1 MQTPTPSLPQARQER
16 WQPLRSGF
24 VNLYK
29 YDREEFHY
37 ENGRLLLRGN
47 NGTGKS
53 RVLALQLP
61 FLLDGEVN
69 PERLEPDADAS
80 KKIEWNLLMGRY
92 PDRTGYTWIEF
103 GRREVGDRDGEKAHY
118 ITLGCGLS
126 AVEGK
131 AGVRQWLFITSQ
143 RIGRDLDLVSDSK
156 QVLGKDLLRGKIGS
170 AGEVFESA
178 ANYRRAVN
186 EALFH
191 LDEHRYAS
199 LINLLIQLR
208 RPQLTRRLE
217 ERELSRALSEALPPV
232 SPGLVAKVA
241 DAFRNLESDRSQLNS
256 SRFALAAVEQF
267 LTGYR
272 GYAEVSARRRADRV
286 LAAHDEYEVAMKEIL
301 TAESECDRLLAELA
315 RLKVELQRLSTEEH
329 AIQSEIAAFQ
339 HSPERGAL
347 DLEQVRRDA
356 ADKRREAEVA
366 VSELAD
372 SVRVRKICTEEH
384 LRLRSRLE
392 HHRLRLV
399 DAQGRTA
406 PAATSA
412 GLEDMHRNCFT
423 ALDIQSYDDMLW
435 KHARDRITGAIT
447 TQLEILERV
456 SMLNDRVESEKSE
469 WQRACAERDQLAG
482 LLDDARERLNSSRAE
497 HQTSVTSFLGAT
509 SDWTANLTELPL
521 PFDERF
527 LRSVSD
533 WCDRPQGP
541 NPFAA
546 AGRKAVEELI
556 VNFAETRAG
565 LKQIEKTLTSEL
577 RQLEEDQESLSSAES
592 VGDPFEVQS
601 GRLLEQDAANV
612 EALGRLDPVLDS
624 INELN
629 RREDILRSEAQSA
642 PADES
647 VRAVYDYSV
656 ALALNV
662 DSLRSRLGKAEDYVS
677 RKHLQFSQ
685 AQESRGRAVADLGF
699 SSWADNLPA
708 LKDGISQY
716 RLELASFWAAME
728 TFQEVRTAS
737 EWAGM
742 QVEQATARESRQ
754 KEIAGH
760 LDRRAL
766 AAEIVREAAGQTVD
780 ASMGEILDRVARARE
795 RLEALRIEENETR
808 RRYHDTEV
816 AVTRMDERLRRRTA
830 VLSGETDR
838 RDTAAASL
846 RQFASTGLL
855 KLAALGLNVPDAKDA
870 RTWSTTR
877 TVEVAF
883 DVVSLLDAIDAGDAA
898 WECHQ
903 KAVPS
908 NFTTLM
914 QALSAQGCRSSAAF
928 VDDVFVATA
937 VFAHEEHTIEGLRQ
951 ILLDDVATRQMLLDA
966 SAREILEDHLVGGVS
981 SHLHGLLHAAEEQVR
996 QMNIELESRPM
1007 STGMK
1012 LRFTWRPAEFAPT
1025 GMAEARQRLMQS
1037 NEVWSPAERKML
1049 GRFLQQQIEAASA
1062 DIGGAGWHESLAEAL
1077 DYRKW
1082 HWFGVERYQD
1092 GVWKRL
1098 THRTHGTGSG
1108 GEKAV
1113 ALTLPHFAAAAGF
1126 YRTADPLAPRLI
1138 LLDEAFVGID
1148 ADMRAKCMG
1157 LIHVFDLDFMMTSER
1172 EWGCYQTLP
1181 GIAIYQLSTRP
1192 GIDAVGLT
1200 RWVWNGRQRSLH
1212 NAKPADVTGELDTNK
1227 LGRDGADLVT
1237 AESPQS

>member
-1 MQTPTPSLPQARQER
+1 MRSPTSPLPQPRLQR

-37 ENGRLLLRGN
+37 DNGRLLLRGN

-103 GRREVGDRDGEKAHY
+103 GRREAEDGNAHF

-126 AVEGK
+126 AVEGQ
-131 AGVRQWLFITSQ
+131 AGVRQWFFITSQ
-143 RIGRDLDLVSDSK
+143 RVGKDLQLVTDSK
-156 QVLGKDLLRGKIGS
+156 QVAGKDLLQGRIGS
-170 AGEVFESA
+170 SGEVFESA
-178 ANYRRAVN
+178 ASYRRAVN
-186 EALFH
+186 AALFR

-217 ERELSRALSEALPPV
+217 EHELSRALSEALPPV

-241 DAFRNLESDRSQLNS
+241 DAFRNLEADRTQLNS

-272 GYAEVSARRRADRV
+272 GYAQVAARRRAGRV
-286 LAAHDEYEVAMKEIL
+286 LGAHDEYEVAMKEIL
-301 TAESECDRLLAELA
+301 AAESECDRLLAELA
-315 RLKVELQRLSTEEH
+315 SLKAEMQRLSAEEY
-329 AIQSEIAAFQ
+329 ALQSEIVAFQ
-339 HSPERGAL
+339 HNPEKGAI

-366 VSELAD
+366 ASELGDAI
-372 SVRVRKICTEEH
+372 RVRQECIEEH
-384 LRLRSRLE
+384 LRVKTQMERHRRRLEDLLRS
-392 HHRLRLV
+392 
-399 DAQGRTA
+399 AG
-406 PAATSA
+406 PAASAA
-412 GLEDMHRNCFT
+412 GLEEIHRSVFA
-423 ALDIQSYDDMLW
+423 ALDIQSHDDELW
-435 KHARDRITGAIT
+435 RNAQARITSAIT
-447 TQLEILERV
+447 TQLETSERV
-456 SMLNDRVESEKSE
+456 SMLNERVESAKVD
-469 WQRACAERDQLAG
+469 WQRACAARDQLSG
-482 LLDDARERLNSSRAE
+482 LLDDARERLNSARAE
-497 HQTSVTSFLGAT
+497 HQACVTTFLGAT

-521 PFDERF
+521 PFDESF

-533 WCDRPQGP
+533 WCDRPRGP

-546 AGRKAVEELI
+546 AARKAIEELI
-556 VNFAETRAG
+556 VRFAETRAG

-577 RQLEEDQESLSSAES
+577 KQLEEEQERLSSAES
-592 VGDPFEVQS
+592 TEIRMQE
-601 GRLLEQDAANV
+601 LETAI
-612 EALGRLDPVLDS
+612 EESLSRLDPVIDS
-624 INELN
+624 ISELN
-629 RREDILRSEAQSA
+629 RREDILRSEAQAA
-642 PADES
+642 PADEG

-656 ALALNV
+656 AVALHV
-662 DSLRSRLGKAEDYVS
+662 DSLRSRMSNAEDYVRHKQLELS
-677 RKHLQFSQ
+677 R
-685 AQESRGRAVADLGF
+685 AQENRTRAVMDLGF
-699 SSWADNLPA
+699 SSWADNQAA
-708 LKDGISQY
+708 LKDGILQY
-716 RLELASFWAAME
+716 RLDLTSIWATME
-728 TFQEVRTAS
+728 ALKETRRVS
-737 EWAGM
+737 EWAGI
-742 QVEQATARESRQ
+742 QVDTASAREARQ
-754 KEIAGH
+754 KGIAAH
-760 LDRRAL
+760 LERRAI
-766 AAEIVREAAGQTVD
+766 AAEIARDAAGQTIE
-780 ASMGEILDRVARARE
+780 ASIGEILDRMAWVRE
-795 RLEALRIEENETR
+795 RLDILRIEEKENR
-808 RRYHDTEV
+808 QRYHDTEV
-816 AVTRMDERLRRRTA
+816 AVTRMDERLRNRTA

-838 RDTAAASL
+838 RETAAASL

-855 KLAALGLNVPDAKDA
+855 KLAVPGLDVPDVGDA
-870 RTWSTTR
+870 HHWSTTR

-883 DVVSLLDAIDAGDAA
+883 ELVSRLDFVDAGEAA
-898 WECHQ
+898 WEYHQ
-903 KAVPS
+903 KSVPT

-914 QALSAQGCRSSAAF
+914 QVLSAQGCRSSAAF
-928 VDDVFVATA
+928 CDDVFVATA
-937 VFAHEEHTIEGLRQ
+937 VFAGEEHTIEELRQ
-951 ILLDDVATRQMLLDA
+951 ILHDDVATRQILLDA
-966 SAREILEDHLVGGVS
+966 SASEILEDHLVGGVS
-981 SHLHGLLHAAEEQVR
+981 SHLRELLHSAEEQVR

-1012 LRFTWRPAEFAPT
+1012 LRFTWRPAEFAQT
-1025 GMAEARQRLMQS
+1025 GMTEARQRLMQS
-1037 NEVWSPAERKML
+1037 NDVWSSAERKML

-1062 DIGGAGWHESLAEAL
+1062 DIGGAGWHESLAHAL

-1082 HWFGVERYQD
+1082 HWFGVERFQD

-1126 YRTADPLAPRLI
+1126 YRTAGPLAPRLI

-1172 EWGCYQTLP
+1172 EWGCYPTLP

-1192 GIDAVGLT
+1192 DIDAIGLT
-1200 RWVWNGRQRSLH
+1200 RWVWNGRLRSLPKTSSAEVTKDLSAQESDFSVH
-1212 NAKPADVTGELDTNK
+1212 SNA
-1227 LGRDGADLVT
+1227 
-1237 AESPQS
+1237 

>member
-1 MQTPTPSLPQARQER
+1 
-16 WQPLRSGF
+16 

-103 GRREVGDRDGEKAHY
+103 GRRDAGDREGSRPHY

-126 AVEGK
+126 AVEGQ
-131 AGVRQWLFITSQ
+131 AGVRQWFFITSQ
-143 RIGRDLDLVSDSK
+143 RIGRDLELVSDSK

-170 AGEVFESA
+170 AGEVFDSA
-178 ANYRRAVN
+178 ASYRRAVN

-232 SPGLVAKVA
+232 SSGLVAKVA

-267 LTGYR
+267 LAGYR

-286 LAAHDEYEVAMKEIL
+286 LAAHDDYEVTIKEIL
-301 TAESECDRLLAELA
+301 AAESECDRLLAELA
-315 RLKVELQRLSTEEH
+315 RLKAVMQRLSVEEH
-329 AIQSEIAAFQ
+329 AVHAEIAAFQ
-339 HSPERGAL
+339 HHPEKGAL

-366 VSELAD
+366 ASELSDAI
-372 SVRVRKICTEEH
+372 RVRRECTEEH
-384 LRLRSRLE
+384 LRVKTRLE
-392 HHRLRLV
+392 QHRLRLV
-399 DAQGRTA
+399 DLLRRAA
-406 PAATSA
+406 SAATSA
-412 GLEDMHRNCFT
+412 GLEDLHQNCFD
-423 ALDIQSYDDMLW
+423 ALDISSCGDTLW
-435 KHARDRITGAIT
+435 KHSQDRIASAIK
-447 TQLEILERV
+447 TQLEISERV
-456 SMLNDRVESEKSE
+456 SSLDERVESAKGE
-469 WQRACAERDQLAG
+469 WQRACSSRDQLAG
-482 LLDDARERLNSSRAE
+482 LLDDARERLNNARAE
-497 HQTSVTSFLGAT
+497 HQAAVTSFLGAT
-509 SDWTANLTELPL
+509 SDWTANLSELPL
-521 PFDERF
+521 PFDESF

-533 WCDRPQGP
+533 WCDRPKGP
-541 NPFAA
+541 NPFVA
-546 AGRKAVEELI
+546 AGRKALEEL
-556 VNFAETRAG
+556 VVSFAETRAG
-565 LKQIEKTLTSEL
+565 LRQVERTLTSEL
-577 RQLEEDQESLSSAES
+577 KQLEDEQEALAAADSPELLSD
-592 VGDPFEVQS
+592 DPS
-601 GRLLEQDAANV
+601 TDPSTRLLELEAAIDAA
-612 EALGRLDPVLDS
+612 LDRLDPVLDS
-624 INELN
+624 IGELN
-629 RREDILRSEAQSA
+629 RREDILRSEVQAA

-656 ALALNV
+656 ALSLHV
-662 DSLRSRLGKAEDYVS
+662 DSLRSRLGNAEDYVS
-677 RKHLQFSQ
+677 RKQVQSGQTL
-685 AQESRGRAVADLGF
+685 ENRARVIADLGF
-699 SSWADNLPA
+699 SRWAGDLDA
-708 LKDGISQY
+708 LKDGILQY
-716 RLELASFWAAME
+716 RLELASLWAAME
-728 TFQEVRTAS
+728 TFQDARTAS
-737 EWAGM
+737 EWART
-742 QVEQATARESRQ
+742 QVEQATSRETRQ

-760 LDRRAL
+760 LERRAI
-766 AAEIVREAAGQTVD
+766 AAEIARDAAGQTVD
-780 ASMGEILDRVARARE
+780 SSMSEILDRVARARE
-795 RLEALRIEENETR
+795 RLEVLRVEEKETR
-808 RRYHDTEV
+808 QRYHDTEV
-816 AVTRMDERLRRRTA
+816 AVTRMDERLRGRTA

-838 RDTAAASL
+838 RNTAAASL

-855 KLAALGLNVPDAKDA
+855 ALAAPGLDAPDVKDA
-870 RTWSTTR
+870 LAWSTTR

-883 DVVSLLDAIDAGDAA
+883 DLVSHLDSIDAGDAA
-898 WECHQ
+898 WEYHQ
-903 KAVPS
+903 KSVPP

-928 VDDVFVATA
+928 SDDVFVATA
-937 VFAHEEHTIEGLRQ
+937 VFANEEHTIEGLRQ
-951 ILLDDVATRQMLLDA
+951 ILSDDVATRQMLLDA

-981 SHLHGLLHAAEEQVR
+981 SHLGELLRAAEEQVR
-996 QMNIELESRPM
+996 QMNMELESRPM

-1025 GMAEARQRLMQS
+1025 GMAEARHRLMQS
-1037 NEVWSPAERKML
+1037 NDVWSPAERKML
-1049 GRFLQQQIEAASA
+1049 GRFLQQQIEATSA
-1062 DIGGAGWHESLAEAL
+1062 EVGGAGWHEALAEAL

-1126 YRTADPLAPRLI
+1126 YRTANPLAPRLI

-1157 LIHVFDLDFMMTSER
+1157 LIDVFDLDFMMTSER

-1200 RWVWNGRQRSLH
+1200 RWVWNGRQRNLH
-1212 NAKPADVTGELDTNK
+1212 DAKSGDVTAELTANK
-1227 LGRDGADLVT
+1227 LAGDDAALVT
-1237 AESPQS
+1237 AATPRN

>member
-1 MQTPTPSLPQARQER
+1 MRSPQQPLPQPRQQR

-69 PERLEPDADAS
+69 SERLEPDADAS

-92 PDRTGYTWIEF
+92 PDRAGYTWIEF
-103 GRREVGDRDGEKAHY
+103 GRREDSDEHDGKPHY
-118 ITLGCGLS
+118 LTLGCGLS
-126 AVEGK
+126 AVEGQ
-131 AGVRQWLFITSQ
+131 AGVRLWFFITSQ
-143 RIGRDLDLVSDSK
+143 RIGKELELVSDSK
-156 QVLGKDLLRGKIGS
+156 QVLGKEMLCGKIGS
-170 AGEVFESA
+170 AGEVYASA
-178 ANYRRAVN
+178 ASYRRAVN
-186 EALFH
+186 DKLFR

-217 ERELSRALSEALPPV
+217 EHEMSRALSEALPPV
-232 SPGLVAKVA
+232 SPSLVTKVA

-286 LAAHDEYEVAMKEIL
+286 LAAHDEYEAAMKEIL

-315 RLKVELQRLSTEEH
+315 RLKAAMQRISAEEH
-329 AIQSEIAAFQ
+329 TLQAEITAFHQ
-339 HSPERGAL
+339 RPEKGAL

-356 ADKRREAEVA
+356 AEKRREAEVA
-366 VSELAD
+366 ASELEDA
-372 SVRVRKICTEEH
+372 RHARKICTEEQ
-384 LRLRSRLE
+384 LRLKTRLE
-392 HHRLRLV
+392 QKRVRLS
-399 DAQGRTA
+399 DALGSA
-406 PAATSA
+406 ALAATSA
-412 GLEDMHRNCFT
+412 GLEDIHRNCFD
-423 ALDIQSYDDMLW
+423 ALDIQANGGVLSNS
-435 KHARDRITGAIT
+435 AQDRIGDAISG
-447 TQLEILERV
+447 QLEILERV
-456 SMLNDRVESEKSE
+456 STLNERVEAAKVD
-469 WQRACAERDQLAG
+469 WQRASAARDQLAG
-482 LLDDARERLNSSRAE
+482 LLDDARERLNSARAD
-497 HQTSVTSFLGAT
+497 HQTSVTSFLSAT
-509 SDWTANLTELPL
+509 SDWTSNLTELPL
-521 PFDERF
+521 PFDESF

-541 NPFAA
+541 NPFVSAA
-546 AGRKAVEELI
+546 RKVVEELI
-556 VNFAETRAG
+556 VSFAETRAG
-565 LKQIEKTLTSEL
+565 LKHIEKTLISEL
-577 RQLEEDQESLSSAES
+577 TPLEEEQEKLSSSDSAES
-592 VGDPFEVQS
+592 FSEDRS
-601 GRLLEQDAANV
+601 LRLLELEAAIAD
-612 EALGRLDPVLDS
+612 ALGRLDPVLDS
-624 INELN
+624 IGELN
-629 RREDILRSEAQSA
+629 RREDILRNETQAA
-642 PADES
+642 PADEK
-647 VRAVYDYSV
+647 VRAIYDYSV
-656 ALALNV
+656 ALALHV
-662 DSLRSRLGKAEDYVS
+662 DSLRSRLAKADDYLNQKQLHFIQV
-677 RKHLQFSQ
+677 
-685 AQESRGRAVADLGF
+685 QESRSRAISDLGL
-699 SSWADNLPA
+699 SLSADNISA
-708 LKDGISQY
+708 LKEGILTY
-716 RLELASFWAAME
+716 RLELASLWVMME
-728 TFQEVRTAS
+728 SFQETRTS
-737 EWAGM
+737 TEWAGT
-742 QVEQATARESRQ
+742 QVAHAAEREARQ

-760 LDRRAL
+760 LERRAI
-766 AAEIVREAAGQTVD
+766 AAEVTRDAAGQSVD
-780 ASMGEILDRVARARE
+780 ASMAEILDHVAQAHD
-795 RLEALRIEENETR
+795 RLDDLRIEEKEIR
-808 RRYHDTEV
+808 QRYHDTEV
-816 AVTRMDERLRRRTA
+816 AVTRMDERLRSRTA

-838 RDTAAASL
+838 RESAAAAL
-846 RQFASTGLL
+846 KQFASTGLL
-855 KLAALGLNVPDAKDA
+855 KLAAPALPAPDTRGAL
-870 RTWSTTR
+870 TWSTTR

-883 DVVSLLDAIDAGDAA
+883 DLASRLKSIDAGDTA
-898 WECHQ
+898 WEYHQ
-903 KAVPS
+903 KSIPP

-914 QALSAQGCRSSAAF
+914 QALSTQGCKSSAAF
-928 VDDVFVATA
+928 CDGIFVATA
-937 VFAHEEHTIEGLRQ
+937 VFANEEHTMEGLRQ
-951 ILLDDVATRQMLLDA
+951 ILFDDVETRQVLLDA

-981 SHLHGLLHAAEEQVR
+981 SHLRDLLQAAEEQVR
-996 QMNIELESRPM
+996 QMNVELESRPM

-1025 GMAEARQRLMQS
+1025 GMAEARLRLMQS
-1037 NEVWSPAERKML
+1037 NDDWSPAERKML
-1049 GRFLQQQIEAASA
+1049 GRFLQLQIEAASP
-1062 DIGGAGWHESLAEAL
+1062 DIGGAGWHESLAKAL

-1157 LIHVFDLDFMMTSER
+1157 LIQVFDLDFMMTSER

-1192 GIDAVGLT
+1192 GIEAVGLT
-1200 RWVWNGRQRSLH
+1200 RWVWNGRQRNPH
-1212 NAKPADVTGELDTNK
+1212 NANSANIPASLKVSIAAK
-1227 LGRDGADLVT
+1227 DGADLVA
-1237 AESPQS
+1237 AESPQP